1 MGFVEEL
8 MVSRG
13 ESKEMFLR
21 VGSLEDR
28 GSEFIQKIS
37 VTVKSVGLRHIF
49 LQNHFNRSN
58 GLILEK
64 RQQLFCCGFCSPS
77 RKGAGHF
84 RPFVLL
90 KGLQIE

>member
-8 MVSRG
+8 MVSHG

-58 GLILEK
+58 GLIIEK
-64 RQQLFCCGFCSPS
+64 TS
-77 RKGAGHF
+77 AV
-84 RPFVLL
+84 VLL
-90 KGLQIE
+90 WFLFPLQKRRWAFQALCPTKGITN